1 MAKKKTQKTKSPRTP
16 SASSTKS
23 QPVPAP
29 GQMTIPEMNEVRQ
42 ALTVQPQ
49 IPAESLVH
57 ENNTT
62 NPPDPE
68 LQKAMG
74 FETETGVLPPPPPS
88 PAIPMSRPL
97 AGSAIEDPIRSFG
110 QTIAPLPRLQT
121 PTIRPAPTPDPEP
134 ELSPS
139 QAGTEQESED
149 NDAEDIVEAKDRLS
163 DGSAPNEWGTQTPK
177 DGDTILPPWWRRVTK
192 RLVSRAIVQVTSM
205 PGFRS
210 IVGWDKAAYNDLCA
224 RAETLRTRDT
234 ADIVLAT
241 EEALRAFKRT
251 PNVNDPLRWASVA
264 ASIIAM
270 TATVELFGME

>member
-29 GQMTIPEMNEVRQ
+29 GQMTIPGMNEVRQ

-68 LQKAMG
+68 TRKAMG
-74 FETETGVLPPPPPS
+74 FETETEVPPPPPPS
-88 PAIPMSRPL
+88 PAIPMS
-97 AGSAIEDPIRSFG
+97 AMADPVLSFG
-110 QTIAPLPRLQT
+110 QAIAPLPRLQT
-121 PTIRPAPTPDPEP
+121 PAIRPAPTPDPEP
-134 ELSPS
+134 E
-139 QAGTEQESED
+139 SED
-149 NDAEDIVEAKDRLS
+149 NDAEDLVEAKKRLS
-163 DGSAPNEWGTQTPK
+163 DGSTPAEY
-177 DGDTILPPWWRRVTK
+177 DAYAGLPPWWRRVTK

-224 RAETLRTRDT
+224 RAENLRTEDT
-234 ADIVLAT
+234 KEIIGAT
-241 EEALRAFKRT
+241 ETALRAFKRV

-264 ASIIAM
+264 CSIIAM
-270 TATVELFGME
+270 TATIELFGMDGPSDR